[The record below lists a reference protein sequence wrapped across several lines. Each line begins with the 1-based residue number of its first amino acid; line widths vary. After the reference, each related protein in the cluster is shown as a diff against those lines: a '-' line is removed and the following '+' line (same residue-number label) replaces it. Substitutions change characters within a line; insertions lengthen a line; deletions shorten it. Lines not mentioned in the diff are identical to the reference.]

1 MTEPEKNGKTP
12 HSLTLE
18 NRHLIKATGVA
29 RVDSF
34 DEETVVAYTDYGQ
47 LVIKGQKLKIS
58 ELNMDTGK
66 LSVEGEVVSMT
77 YVAGREEQGGFF
89 ARLFR

>member
-1 MTEPEKNGKTP
+1 M
-12 HSLTLE
+12 
-18 NRHLIKATGVA
+18 I
-29 RVDSF
+29 
-34 DEETVVAYTDYGQ
+34 AYTDYGQ

-77 YVAGREEQGGFF
+77 YVAGREDQGGFF